1 MAGVVVGI
9 ARPNETVIGHL
20 VPFFACDFAGFAT
33 DAHSWI
39 SEETNLNV
47 VLHVACAGADLYCVC
62 LRRSRDHWSSGVM
75 EDWSDTICDSRTT
88 FHCSITRTLHY
99 FIPRVHSFPSIAW
112 PPPLCP
118 FRKDRSS
125 GCKIVGPPCGAYLL
139 RNSANAG
146 PRGRRPGTMLQV
158 SALASMM
165 VTLGSP
171 EMVRRSFAA
180 LPWTKPAVPK

>member
-1 MAGVVVGI
+1 CLRLAPICTRGPTLVRERSLPQLVRARGVG
-9 ARPNETVIGHL
+9 
-20 VPFFACDFAGFAT
+20 
-33 DAHSWI
+33 W
-39 SEETNLNV
+39 V
-47 VLHVACAGADLYCVC
+47 VLCCVC
-62 LRRSRDHWSSGVM
+62 LRRSGGGASLWLASVFWCERDA
-75 EDWSDTICDSRTT
+75 CA
-88 FHCSITRTLHY
+88 TLY
-99 FIPRVHSFPSIAW
+99 AIHSFPSIAW

-139 RNSANAG
+139 RNSANAD

-158 SALASMM
+158 SALASMI